1 MLSVDD
7 DACGGAINSTF
18 NQVLQTAPANG
29 CRSLVVF
36 CTTANHKSAAQ
47 TIATTP
53 TVAIQQ
59 PRLKKNT
66 TIQIIWNY
74 LTLLCIFVCDFGEWT
89 LQFVFLFSLLKW
101 RGRLNVANIEPWS
114 YIQVV
119 APFGGDWTWEM
130 WAFGWQYHSKT
141 DRVIIYP
148 KKHDMKSE

>member
-7 DACGGAINSTF
+7 DACGGAINSIF
-18 NQVLQTAPANG
+18 SQVLQTAPANG

-47 TIATTP
+47 NIATTP

-89 LQFVFLFSLLKW
+89 LQFMFLFSLLKR

-114 YIQVV
+114 YMQVV
-119 APFGGDWTWEM
+119 VPFDGDWTWEM
-130 WAFGWQYHSKT
+130 WRSDGN
-141 DRVIIYP
+141 IIAKQTESSYIQ
-148 KKHDMKSE
+148 KKHMKSG